1 MASSSSTSSSSSPAS
16 KSVSLSTT
24 VAVVAVAEAVM
35 SAAVSTSLQSP
46 SQWPRLSSSMA
57 CSMLVSESWTCD
69 TSRGSVSR
77 SSRANSTP
85 GSSAS
90 QGSGAPSHAQRCCW
104 DWLLWCDEPPLPLE
118 APTLAFSLAQEPACS
133 QTSRASRCDSCL
145 RQATAARRRSRCGQ
159 FRALQSTGTREDK
172 LTWRGANMCSCWRQ
186 EMASV
191 CTRASP

>member
-1 MASSSSTSSSSSPAS
+1 MDFSSLARVRSKWALLPSQSATIRCRDSAANTLVGQRGPTAGWDAGSSPALMASSSSTSSSSSPAS

-24 VAVVAVAEAVM
+24 VAVVAVAEAVI
-35 SAAVSTSLQSP
+35 TSLQSP

-90 QGSGAPSHAQRCCW
+90 QGSGAPSHAQR
-104 DWLLWCDEPPLPLE
+104 
-118 APTLAFSLAQEPACS
+118 
-133 QTSRASRCDSCL
+133 
-145 RQATAARRRSRCGQ
+145 
-159 FRALQSTGTREDK
+159 
-172 LTWRGANMCSCWRQ
+172 
-186 EMASV
+186 
-191 CTRASP
+191 